1 MFVFDLHCDTLFK
14 FSEDPKYSI
23 SKNDGHISDLG
34 LKNGGYVAQC
44 FAIYQPTDITGDGG
58 FEFFKKQC
66 DVFKNVVSKSS
77 VLEMA
82 TDKKDIEENRKN
94 VKVSAVLTVENA
106 DFLQNDL
113 KRLKTVEEKGVKILG
128 LVHNGENCL
137 GYSHSNDKN
146 LANLPLKAFGREVVD
161 ALNSTNITVDVSHLN
176 LGGFWDVARL
186 SKKPFVATHS
196 GCSAVFSHSRNL
208 TDEQIKAIANS
219 GGVVGCVF
227 YSHFLNG
234 CDRTTTE
241 DIIRHLE
248 HLIKVGG
255 EDVAALGSDFDGMEC
270 ALPFQ
275 NASKMQILTEAL
287 IKKFGFSVTEKIAFK
302 NAMRIIE

>member
-14 FSEDPKYSI
+14 FFETPQYSI
-23 SKNDGHISDLG
+23 SQNNGHISDVG
-34 LKNGGYVAQC
+34 LKVGGYFAQC
-44 FAIYQPTDITGDGG
+44 FAIYQPTDITGDSG

-66 DVFKNVVSKSS
+66 DVFNNVVCKGS

-82 TDKKDIEENRKN
+82 TDKMDIEENRKN
-94 VKVSAVLTVENA
+94 GKVSAVLTVENA

-113 KRLKTVEEKGVKILG
+113 NRLKTVEENGVKILG

-137 GYSHSNDKN
+137 GHPHSNDTA
-146 LANLPLKAFGREVVD
+146 LADLPLKGFGCEVVE

-176 LGGFWDVARL
+176 VGGFWDVARL

-196 GCSAVFSHSRNL
+196 GCSAVFKHPRNL
-208 TDEQIKAIANS
+208 CDEQIKAIAQS

-234 CDRTTTE
+234 TDTT
-241 DIIRHLE
+241 DIDSVLRHLE

-270 ALPFQ
+270 ELFLQ
-275 NASKMQILTEAL
+275 NASGMQILTDAV
-287 IKKFGFSVTEKIAFK
+287 IQKFGFSVAEKLCFR
-302 NAMRIIE
+302 NAMRII